1 MFKPRSACRAFAR
14 RFSQGFWVWALTASV
29 AVAVVVTAEQV
40 AAAVANSP
48 YANALL
54 RNNSS
59 AVGSLAMFES
69 GGETTIY
76 NGSCC
81 YGVLQMSTSNIRAAG
96 YTPQQYA
103 ALPLQDQVNAWARMQ
118 SQALSAP
125 VVSQLQAMGTFN
137 GQPVDFSFLL
147 ACVQLGQGNCATMV
161 ASGTCLGFA
170 DRNGT
175 TICGMA
181 ARMRANLGLGSA
193 TPSPTPR
200 TGTTWTPTRNGYDYA
215 SPEDAF
221 AAGAGGAAGMS
232 DVASAIRIAML
243 SLTMLLGAMA
253 LIGHFGAYVK
263 GYLPVFALMREN
275 KRVLMVAVLVMVV
288 LL

>member
-1 MFKPRSACRAFAR
+1 MFTPRSAWRAFAR
-14 RFSQGFWVWALTASV
+14 RFSHGFWLWAMTAGV
-29 AVAVVVTAEQV
+29 AVAVVVTADQV

-54 RNNSS
+54 RNNSA
-59 AVGSLAMFES
+59 AVGALAMFES
-69 GGETTIY
+69 GGETTVY

-103 ALPLQDQVNAWARMQ
+103 ALPLQDQVNAWTRMQ
-118 SQALSAP
+118 SQALSSP

-137 GQPVDFSFLL
+137 GQPVDFAFLL
-147 ACVQLGQGNCATMV
+147 ACVQLGQGNCAAMV

-181 ARMRANLGLGSA
+181 ARTRANLGLSGSTA
-193 TPSPTPR
+193 TPSPR
-200 TGTTWTPTRNGYDYA
+200 TGVAWTPTTNGYDYA
-215 SPEDAF
+215 SQEDAF
-221 AAGAGGAAGMS
+221 AAGAGGTAGMS
-232 DVASAIRIAML
+232 EVASLIRITLL
-243 SLTMLLGAMA
+243 SFTFLIGAMA
-253 LIGHFGAYVK
+253 LIGHFGAYAK

-275 KRVLMVAVLVMVV
+275 KRVLMVMVLVMVA